1 MYIFHLVIGW
11 FTLLS
16 VYAYVRVFIYLD
28 RCVRIQMRYKLSN
41 YIHILLY
48 YIYMYRNIMNTT
60 RARASWVTQVSK
72 RVEAHEEKGE
82 PLGTTPDCLAV
93 TAVGCVSLSA

>member
-1 MYIFHLVIGW
+1 
-11 FTLLS
+11 
-16 VYAYVRVFIYLD
+16 
-28 RCVRIQMRYKLSN
+28 
-41 YIHILLY
+41 
-48 YIYMYRNIMNTT
+48 MNTT
-60 RARASWVTQVSK
+60 RTRASWVTQVSK

>member
-1 MYIFHLVIGW
+1 MHMCVCSFTSIDVYEYKCVINYQTTYI
-11 FTLLS
+11 
-16 VYAYVRVFIYLD
+16 YY
-28 RCVRIQMRYKLSN
+28 
-41 YIHILLY
+41 YII